1 MAVWIRFPE
10 LPIEFYEPLAL
21 LKIGKAIGLVLR
33 IDANTINGV
42 RGRFTRLCVQVNLD
56 KPLIR
61 MIYIGKLEQLYNM
74 RVSMLSVSL
83 AKGLDIRGSLALTT
97 LEN

>member
-1 MAVWIRFPE
+1 MAVWIRFPK

-83 AKGLDIRGSLALTT
+83 VKGLDIRGSLAPTT